1 MDGMGLNGMKG
12 QAPVEQPIDDGEVPN
27 VSPDEQKMYEMAV
40 LNAFAIIYAGDSE
53 KKPAPKVIEALGASD
68 NPMMNLASA
77 AVSIVMYLSENAAE
91 RGVEID
97 DSILYH
103 VGVAVVEELAAIA
116 AKEGIHDFS
125 EQEIEQA
132 FYQALDMY
140 RTAGAESGL
149 VDEEQLKQGFETIRQ
164 ADAEGRLGEV
174 LPGIESRMKEQG

>member
-1 MDGMGLNGMKG
+1 MDGMGLDGMKG
-12 QAPVEQPIDDGEVPN
+12 QAPVEQPIEEGEVPN
-27 VSPDEQKMYEMAV
+27 VSPEEQKMYEMTV
-40 LNAFAIIYAGDSE
+40 LNAMAIIYAGDS
-53 KKPAPKVIEALGASD
+53 KKPAPKVIEALGASE
-68 NPMMNLASA
+68 NPTMNLASA